1 MKNIKEITANII
13 PKLKAIQGREL
24 KYNQLCEALD
34 IKPKTGNSKP
44 TQIQNI
50 GTFCE
55 LEQLERPTR
64 YVVHEVYEEQFQ
76 AFLELNQQNRFQYYF
91 EAALYQH
98 FLKYLMRSMTISLSQ
113 EIKRF

>member
-55 LEQLERPTR
+55 LEQLEHPTR

-98 FLKYLMRSMTISLSQ
+98 FLKTGCKPIRAS
-113 EIKRF
+113 